1 MKSIIEKIIRYKHT
15 LELLNSKVF
24 KNKLLRDY
32 FISNIFFVSMKFS
45 TCLVSDFASSL

>member
-1 MKSIIEKIIRYKHT
+1 MKSIIKNIIRYKHT

-32 FISNIFFVSMKFS
+32 FTSNIF
-45 TCLVSDFASSL
+45 LVSTKSTVDLSSGFASSL